1 MKKRNI
7 VVTPALPYANAPL
20 HIGHLLE
27 HTQANIWYLFQKLRG
42 HNCKFI
48 CGSDSHGT
56 PIMLAARKQKIAEDK
71 FVENMRLNHIK
82 DLNDFGIYYDKFSS
96 THTET
101 HKKYVYEFYEQIKK
115 SDAIDVRTI
124 DQLYS
129 ENEGMFLPD
138 RYIKGTCPKCKSE
151 NQNGDN
157 CDSCG
162 ATYSPMDMINP
173 RSAESGEELVIR
185 QSEHVFFKLNQYK
198 DFLTKWL
205 PEHTNKE
212 THNKVKEWFNDDL
225 KDWDISRDNP
235 YFGFEIPDKPGK
247 YFYVWADA
255 PIGYLSATAEACAE
269 SGENVDDFWRN
280 PEAEI
285 YHFIGKDIV
294 NFHCLFWPAFLS
306 CTDFNLPNRI
316 FVHGFLNTNNE
327 KMSKSKGTS
336 FNIRSYIN
344 HLDPS
349 YIRYYF
355 ATKLSSKPNDIE
367 FNLDDFSQ
375 RVNSD
380 LVGKLINLGSRGAQ
394 MLHKNF
400 EGTCGKIDSEA
411 QSIIDDFKNSADNIA
426 ELYEACE
433 YSKVTTLIRE
443 FTDKANQYFD
453 SLEPWKL
460 VKTDPERVQNIL
472 TSILS
477 IFRSAVIY
485 LAPVLPVL
493 AKDTATLFNEGE
505 FTWDSLNKSIEGA
518 KLQPY
523 KHLMKR
529 IDKKQIEAIKA
540 DMAPSQPK
548 PEKPKKKKSETPKE
562 ITIDDFIKV
571 DLRVAEIVEAK
582 EVEGA
587 DKLLQLTLNVGE
599 DTKNVFAGIKS
610 AYKPEDLKG
619 KLVAMVYNLKP
630 RKMKFGMSEGM
641 VLAAGPGGKD
651 LFVLTPDSGA
661 KPGQKIK

>member
-7 VVTPALPYANAPL
+7 IVTPALPYANAPL

-27 HTQANIWYLFQKLRG
+27 HTQAHIWHLFQKLRG
-42 HNCKFI
+42 HNSKFI

-56 PIMLAARKQKIAEDK
+56 PIMLAARKKKISEDQ
-71 FVENMRLNHIK
+71 FVKDMQQVHIK
-82 DLNDFGIYYDKFSS
+82 DLNDFGITYDNFSS

-101 HKKYVYEFYEQIKK
+101 HKKFVYEFYQKIK
-115 SDAIDVRTI
+115 DADAVHTRVI

-129 ENEGMFLPD
+129 EQQGMFLPD

-162 ATYSPMDMINP
+162 ATYSPMDMIDP
-173 RSAESGEELVIR
+173 RSAESGEKLVIR
-185 QSEHVFFKLNQYK
+185 QSEHIFFKLNKYK

-205 PEHTNKE
+205 PEHTGKE
-212 THNKVKEWFNDDL
+212 THNKVKEWFSEDL
-225 KDWDISRDNP
+225 KDWDISRDDP
-235 YFGFEIPDKPGK
+235 YFGFELPDKPGK

-255 PIGYLSATAEACAE
+255 PIGYISATAEACEA
-269 SGENVDDFWRN
+269 SGESLDTFWKN
-280 PEAEI
+280 DGEI
-285 YHFIGKDIV
+285 FHFIGKDIV

-306 CTDFNLPNRI
+306 CTDYNLPSKV

-336 FNIRSYIN
+336 FNIRSYLN

-355 ATKLSSKPNDIE
+355 ATKLSSKPNDID
-367 FNLDDFSQ
+367 FSFDDFSQ

-394 MLHKNF
+394 MLHKSFSGQCSEVDDEAKNII
-400 EGTCGKIDSEA
+400 EGFIKASEQTA
-411 QSIIDDFKNSADNIA
+411 TY
-426 ELYEACE
+426 YETCE
-433 YSKVTTLIRE
+433 YNKVTTLVRE
-443 FTDKANQYFD
+443 FTDRANQYFD
-453 SLEPWKL
+453 KLEPWKL
-460 VKTDPERVQNIL
+460 IKEDPERVQKIL
-472 TSILS
+472 TSILTV
-477 IFRSAVIY
+477 FRCAVIY
-485 LAPVLPVL
+485 ISPILPKLA
-493 AKDTATLFNEGE
+493 ADTALLFQEEPYQWTDINK
-505 FTWDSLNKSIEGA
+505 SLNGQT
-518 KLQPY
+518 LTPY

-529 IDKKQIEAIKA
+529 IEKTQIQAIKDEA
-540 DMAPSQPK
+540 QKSA
-548 PEKPKKKKSETPKE
+548 KPKEKKKSKKPQPPAE
-562 ITIDDFIKV
+562 ITIDDFTKV
-571 DLRVAEIVEAK
+571 DLRVAEIIEAK

-587 DKLLQLTLNVGE
+587 DKLLQLTLNVG
-599 DTKNVFAGIKS
+599 DSNKNVFAGIKS
-610 AYKPEDLKG
+610 AYTPEQLKG
-619 KLVAMVYNLKP
+619 KLVAIVYNLKP
-630 RKMKFGMSEGM
+630 RKMKFGLSEGM

-651 LFVLTPDSGA
+651 LFVLSPDSGA